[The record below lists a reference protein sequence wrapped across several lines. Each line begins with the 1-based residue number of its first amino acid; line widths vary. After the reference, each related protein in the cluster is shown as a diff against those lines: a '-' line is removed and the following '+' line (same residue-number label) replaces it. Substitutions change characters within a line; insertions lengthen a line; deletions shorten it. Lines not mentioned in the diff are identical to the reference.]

1 MYTLDASI
9 FVRDAT
15 PIWAAGF
22 PPAVVLL
29 TAWKAVLH
37 SRQTITSF

>member
-1 MYTLDASI
+1 MTVGS
-9 FVRDAT
+9 
-15 PIWAAGF
+15 AGF

-37 SRQTITSF
+37 SLHTVKLV